1 MQRERLEFIEKFKK
15 DKRIDTLASYTINP
29 KMKNISQISSRTNK
43 VENNSLSYM
52 QTDVPKRWDYLHQ
65 LDKVRQNKI
74 QSKIQKQNEENERKH
89 HNECT
94 FNPVIYTKKTAARS
108 KSTGKI
114 INYMNS
120 SNINELNSDDLV
132 NCNVNQRTLIH
143 HRKKEVKIENIKQQ
157 LLDREVE
164 ECFFKPK
171 TVSLI

>member
-15 DKRIDTLASYTINP
+15 DKRIDTLASYNINP
-29 KMKNISQISSRTNK
+29 KTKNQSQITSRTNK
-43 VENNSLSYM
+43 IDNSGLSYM
-52 QTDVPKRWDYLHQ
+52 QTEVPKRWDYLHQ

-74 QSKIQKQNEENERKH
+74 QSKINKQQEENERKH
-89 HNECT
+89 HYECT
-94 FNPVIYTKKTAARS
+94 FNPVIYTRKLAPRS

-114 INYMNS
+114 INYISNS
-120 SNINELNSDDLV
+120 SMNNELNSEDLV

-157 LLDREVE
+157 LLDREIE

-171 TVSLI
+171 TVSS